1 MDFEQ
6 KYDDALNRINILL
19 NDNYTPKNLKKYIE
33 GYKLEQSIDVR
44 NKKKLEESF
53 LNPKL

>member
-6 KYDDALNRINILL
+6 KYDDALYRINILL

-44 NKKKLEESF
+44 NKKKIRRIIF
-53 LNPKL
+53 KPKL